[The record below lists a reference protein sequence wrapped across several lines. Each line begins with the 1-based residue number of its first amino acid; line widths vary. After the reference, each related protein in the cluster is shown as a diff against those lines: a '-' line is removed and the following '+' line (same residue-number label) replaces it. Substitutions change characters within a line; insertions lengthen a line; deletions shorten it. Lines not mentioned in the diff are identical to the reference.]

1 MEFYAGL
8 ASKVRGSHVP
18 LPQKNAYGMVVRQP
32 IGVCG
37 GIVPW
42 NFPLTLMGT
51 KLGPALAAGNT
62 IIIKPASTTPLAT
75 IKVIEL
81 IAQATFGEGKA
92 QKQLPKG
99 TVNIVTGP
107 GGSVGEELLRNP
119 RVRRIAFTGST
130 PVGRHVMEVA
140 GREIKRVTLELGG
153 SDPMIVMEDA
163 NVDLAVKMADV
174 GRYFNCGQMCL
185 GVKRLFLQESIADNF
200 IGGLVEIL
208 KKKTVG
214 NGMSKETRMGPIHIG
229 SQRQEVEEQVEDAKA
244 RGGKVLF
251 GGERPKGAEFDNGFF
266 YLPTLMTNVP
276 EDSRLTKEEVFGP
289 ALPVYTFK
297 TLDEALEKANS
308 SEFGLGSSIWTR
320 NLLHANKAIDK
331 RFAREWDQRQPP
343 VASQRHALLRE
354 RRNGNEGDVEFGVGV
369 ENFMRIQI
377 EPHRLVQHTI
387 EIVFI
392 AELGFALA
400 RLVGIAQHMMV
411 GEQQAGADEKSRTVP
426 GAAIARDLDPANRR
440 GCPPAAIEEIDRHE
454 VALADDALEAIRI
467 TLRRL
472 DEVLAK
478 GKPLVGLRPGASLAP
493 SRGRDVVRLRAAGL
507 FYRTRKCFRLGCYN
521 VLTRSICFRLRV
533 HRPLPRA
540 A

>member
-1 MEFYAGL
+1 
-8 ASKVRGSHVP
+8 SHVP

-130 PVGRHVMEVA
+130 PIGRHVMEVA

-153 SDPMIVMEDA
+153 SDPMIVMEDS

-185 GVKRLFLQESIADNF
+185 GVKRLYLQESIADNF
-200 IGGLVEIL
+200 IGALVEIL

-214 NGMSKETRMGPIHIG
+214 NGMSKETRMGPIHVG
-229 SQRQEVEEQVEDAKA
+229 AQRQEVEEQVEDAKA

-251 GGERPKGAEFDNGFF
+251 GGERPKGGDFDQGFY

-297 TLDEALEKANS
+297 TLDEALEKANA

-331 RFAREWDQRQPP
+331 LQA
-343 VASQRHALLRE
+343 
-354 RRNGNEGDVEFGVGV
+354 GNVWVNSLHYGYDELPFGGVKSSGVGR
-369 ENFMRIQI
+369 EHGPEALDYYL
-377 EPHRLVQHTI
+377 EP
-387 EIVFI
+387 
-392 AELGFALA
+392 
-400 RLVGIAQHMMV
+400 
-411 GEQQAGADEKSRTVP
+411 
-426 GAAIARDLDPANRR
+426 
-440 GCPPAAIEEIDRHE
+440 
-454 VALADDALEAIRI
+454 
-467 TLRRL
+467 
-472 DEVLAK
+472 K
-478 GKPLVGLRPGASLAP
+478 G
-493 SRGRDVVRLRAAGL
+493 VVVV
-507 FYRTRKCFRLGCYN
+507 N
-521 VLTRSICFRLRV
+521 I
-533 HRPLPRA
+533 
-540 A
+540 

>member
-1 MEFYAGL
+1 
-8 ASKVRGSHVP
+8 
-18 LPQKNAYGMVVRQP
+18 
-32 IGVCG
+32 
-37 GIVPW
+37 VPW

-92 QKQLPKG
+92 QKTLPKG
-99 TVNIVTGP
+99 TVNVVTGP
-107 GGSVGEELLRNP
+107 GGSVGEEILRNP
-119 RVRRIAFTGST
+119 RIRRIAFTGST

-200 IGGLVEIL
+200 VGGLVEIL

-244 RGGKVLF
+244 RGAKTLF
-251 GGERPKGAEFDNGFF
+251 GGERPKGGDFDKGFF
-266 YLPTLMTNVP
+266 YLPTLMSNVP
-276 EDSRLTKEEVFGP
+276 DDARMTKEEVFGP

-320 NLLHANKAIDK
+320 NLLNANKAIDK
-331 RFAREWDQRQPP
+331 LQA
-343 VASQRHALLRE
+343 
-354 RRNGNEGDVEFGVGV
+354 GNVWVNSLHYGYDELPFGGVKSSGVGR
-369 ENFMRIQI
+369 EHGPEALDYYL
-377 EPHRLVQHTI
+377 EP
-387 EIVFI
+387 
-392 AELGFALA
+392 
-400 RLVGIAQHMMV
+400 
-411 GEQQAGADEKSRTVP
+411 
-426 GAAIARDLDPANRR
+426 
-440 GCPPAAIEEIDRHE
+440 
-454 VALADDALEAIRI
+454 
-467 TLRRL
+467 
-472 DEVLAK
+472 K
-478 GKPLVGLRPGASLAP
+478 G
-493 SRGRDVVRLRAAGL
+493 VVVV
-507 FYRTRKCFRLGCYN
+507 N
-521 VLTRSICFRLRV
+521 V
-533 HRPLPRA
+533 
-540 A
+540 